1 MRDENKADRVQIVSG
16 RGESETWKE
25 VNASGL
31 AQPFKTFRSVFA
43 EELTTRF
50 LLDTTPNKHIQLAL
64 KMNPAINTEPK
75 GPLLSGKSAMHEMM
89 TAEYKRA
96 LRRAALRRA
105 GSSAPA
111 PVPVPAAA
119 DEAEAEDAPW
129 DAPAAAPAV
138 APAVAPQSAKRRK
151 GLLGVVA
158 AQQSTEVVEDGA
170 SRIDQDVQTE
180 VERFNLISRDII
192 TAGAEHKYYFS
203 SERFNLRAFWADHKE
218 TLPLHYSVYVAEVGC
233 KKAAAANVESVFSGA
248 GKFTEEGRRRRAL
261 GTSFSRAWCGCTT
274 TGSTPSSARR
284 SRRWSSATWRS
295 STRRRLPVPVR
306 RLRRSL
312 RLERQA
318 RLPTRPPPRPRPQPP
333 RKPEL

>member
-25 VNASGL
+25 VNAAGL

-111 PVPVPAAA
+111 PVPVPVAV

-129 DAPAAAPAV
+129 DAPAAAPAAQPSV
-138 APAVAPQSAKRRK
+138 KRRK

-158 AQQSTEVVEDGA
+158 AQQSTEVVDDGA

-192 TAGAEHKYYFS
+192 TAGAEHKYYFG

-248 GKFTEEGRRRRAL
+248 GKFTEEAKSAGHML
-261 GTSFSRAWCGCTT
+261 LSRMVRLHYNWKYPFLRPTIEEVVKRYLEKFHKKEVAAP
-274 TGSTPSSARR
+274 SPAPQPSSGEA
-284 SRRWSSATWRS
+284 SSSADA
-295 STRRRLPVPVR
+295 P
-306 RLRRSL
+306 
-312 RLERQA
+312 A
-318 RLPTRPPPRPRPQPP
+318 APTATPTAA
-333 RKPEL
+333 EA